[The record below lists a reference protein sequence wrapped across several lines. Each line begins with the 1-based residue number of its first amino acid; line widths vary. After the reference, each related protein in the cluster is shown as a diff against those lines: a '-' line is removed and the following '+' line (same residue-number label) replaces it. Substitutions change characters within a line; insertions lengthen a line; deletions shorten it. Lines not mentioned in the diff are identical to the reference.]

1 MKKAGNYYLPGVSLQ
16 LSSGYV
22 KLKVEE
28 ILQANNIVMLRLA
41 MKY

>member
-1 MKKAGNYYLPGVSLQ
+1 MTMKKAGNYYLRGVSLQ

-28 ILQANNIVMLRLA
+28 ILQAKKIIILLC
-41 MKY
+41 